1 MALKDE
7 KMQILGMVE
16 EGKITSEEAIELME
30 ALEKQEDKVLTTT
43 VNPKWLKV
51 RVMDEKDNI
60 KVRVNFPLRLVDI
73 GIKVGTAFSPELRE
87 AGLKQED
94 IQEILEAVKSGAEGK
109 IVDVFDEESK
119 TKVEVYVE

>member
-73 GIKVGTAFSPELRE
+73 GLKVGTAFSPELRE